1 MKIIAISIFL
11 LFTLLI
17 LPVSAYYTSEIIPP
31 SSGFLPEYNAT
42 FPGERN
48 AGQWYEFS
56 INNVSGDRDVK
67 YHFTVYDAEIKDS
80 YEYRSDA
87 WGQWWE
93 ETPARG
99 NKFLFIWI
107 CGYSEGTSWDGYEAE
122 RFYLWDNG
130 KQINQEPI
138 IQSDIGKVNR
148 GTTTDNRVPPR
159 TIRFIENRSSYLE
172 FTYSQD
178 AYGYQD
184 GLVMNRMEPG
194 ISNAWNG
201 YIIYQIPKTS
211 ELKDMQILGWFG
223 YHGTAIWN
231 LKPVAYIQ
239 NSPEA
244 LAIKERQK
252 ITKEIALG
260 TRQKDNGI
268 VKRPAV

>member
-1 MKIIAISIFL
+1 MKIVALFFLISAL
-11 LFTLLI
+11 VI
-17 LPVSAYYTSEIIPP
+17 LPVNAYYVDSPVLTKSDFTPQ
-31 SSGFLPEYNAT
+31 YNAT

-67 YHFTVYDAEIKDS
+67 YHFTVYDTQIKNS
-80 YEYRSDA
+80 YEYRTDA
-87 WGQWWE
+87 WGQWWTE
-93 ETPARG
+93 SPEPG
-99 NKFLFIWI
+99 KKFLFVWI
-107 CGYSEGTSWDGYEAE
+107 CGYSEGTTWDGWESE

-130 KQINQEPI
+130 KQINQEPVI
-138 IQSDIGKVNR
+138 LSDIGKVNK
-148 GTTTDNRVPPR
+148 GGSWSTKTPPR
-159 TIRFIENRSSYLE
+159 TIRFIENRSSYQD

-194 ISNAWNG
+194 KSNAWNG
-201 YIIYQIPKTS
+201 YIIYQVPKTS

-239 NSPEA
+239 NSPEYFTLKQNRRIA
-244 LAIKERQK
+244 EEILQGIRIRGDEE
-252 ITKEIALG
+252 TKQQRL
-260 TRQKDNGI
+260 
-268 VKRPAV
+268 

>member
-1 MKIIAISIFL
+1 MKTIAISICI

-42 FPGERN
+42 FTGERN

-67 YHFTVYDAEIKDS
+67 YHFTVYDAEIKNS

-87 WGQWWE
+87 WGQWWN

-99 NKFLFIWI
+99 NKFLFVWI
-107 CGYSEGTSWDGYEAE
+107 VGYSEGTSWDGWEAE
-122 RFYLWDNG
+122 WFYLWDNG
-130 KQINQEPI
+130 RQINQEPI
-138 IQSDIGKVNR
+138 IESDIGKVNK
-148 GTTTDNRVPPR
+148 GGMWTSRVPPR
-159 TIRFIENRSSYLE
+159 TIRFIENRMSYLD
-172 FTYSQD
+172 FPYSQD

-239 NSPEA
+239 NSPEYV
-244 LAIKERQK
+244 AITEREIRDKEVAQ
-252 ITKEIALG
+252 
-260 TRQKDNGI
+260 GI
-268 VKRPAV
+268 RIIDDDRKLL